1 MSKPRSQIADYAVYL
16 MVRFFVC
23 LVQALPFVVST
34 MIADILAWLAHRVDR
49 RHRQVARENLQQ
61 AFPGC
66 HQPAE
71 RNRLVLQVYRHFCG
85 MLIEIIHLPR
95 RLNASNCLRFLEVP
109 RIRYLLDNLLSGR
122 PVLFVT
128 GHFGNWEMT
137 SYVMGLLG
145 FQAHAVARP
154 LDNRF
159 LDDFLRRFREKTGQ
173 KLLAKHGD
181 FEKMQSL
188 LDQAALLGALA
199 DQDAGRRGLFV
210 DFFGRPA
217 STHKALALLALQ
229 YQVPI
234 MVFGAAKVAEPMR
247 YRLLVEDLIIPED
260 YRNHANPILAITQQF
275 TTALERIIR
284 TAPEQYF
291 WLHRRWKHQP
301 AKRARPVA

>member
-49 RHRQVARENLQQ
+49 RHRQVAQENLQQ

-71 RNRLVLQVYRHFCG
+71 LNRLVLQVYRHFCG

-145 FQAHAVARP
+145 FRAHAVARP

-188 LDQAALLGALA
+188 LDQAALLGALV

-260 YRNHANPILAITQQF
+260 FRNHANPILAITQQF

-301 AKRARPVA
+301 AKPARQVA

>member
-23 LVQALPFVVST
+23 LVQALPFAVST